1 MLVLAE
7 YPELEKIVRRWQSDP
22 QRSNPT
28 HSGDGYISCEKCHSY
43 HWGKNGAAGISV
55 RAIDE
60 NGEVTHLLLQLRSLS
75 VSKGGTWGIP
85 GGALSDGESAL
96 EGALREAREEANI
109 WPEQIEIIG
118 QQVHDHGNWR
128 FTTFFA
134 TERPDNSIRIVNVD
148 SEAIATR
155 WVAVDEL
162 PKLPLLHHFNDELH
176 QALADRPERA

>member
-1 MLVLAE
+1 
-7 YPELEKIVRRWQSDP
+7 
-22 QRSNPT
+22 
-28 HSGDGYISCEKCHSY
+28 
-43 HWGKNGAAGISV
+43 
-55 RAIDE
+55 
-60 NGEVTHLLLQLRSLS
+60 
-75 VSKGGTWGIP
+75 
-85 GGALSDGESAL
+85 LSDGESAL

-134 TERPDNSIRIVNVD
+134 TERPDNPIRIINVD